1 MALRHFF
8 VVILVVAIWAFNV
21 VAIKLGV
28 TELPPLFMTL
38 LRFVVVAV
46 VVVPFARISR
56 EQFKTL
62 MILAFTFGFMHF
74 SLLFVGTHYTDAGTA
89 AIVVQLGTPFAMI
102 MAAVVL
108 KEKLSVVQA
117 IGIAIA
123 LSGVF
128 FLAGSPSSASILAMA
143 LLLTSAVGWAL
154 TNIIVK
160 CSAPIHPLT
169 MAGWLS
175 FLAIPL
181 VALASSIYETGQ
193 FAAIENA
200 SWRGWFGVL
209 YSAIASSIIAYSL
222 WYWLLKKYPVNK
234 IMPYSLLSPVFAI
247 FFGALFL
254 GDSLNIWKISG
265 ATLIIGGTFLALVNP
280 ISIFRRYR
288 ERLIKSC
295 SAPGRSL

>member
-8 VVILVVAIWAFNV
+8 IVILVVAIWVFNV

-28 TELPPLFMTL
+28 TELPPLFMTF
-38 LRFVVVAV
+38 LRFIVVSA
-46 VVVPFARISR
+46 VVVPFARVTR
-56 EQFKTL
+56 EQLKTL
-62 MILAFTFGFMHF
+62 MVLAFTFGFMHF
-74 SLLFVGTHYTDAGTA
+74 SLLFVGTRYTDAGTA

-108 KEKLSVVQA
+108 KEKLSFIQVM
-117 IGIAIA
+117 GIAIS

-128 FLAGSPSSASILAMA
+128 FLAGSPSSASMLAMV
-143 LLLTSAVGWAL
+143 LLLTSATGWAL

-160 CSAPIHPLT
+160 CSVPIHPLT

-181 VALASSIYETGQ
+181 VALASFIFETGQ

-200 SWRGWFGVL
+200 SWRGWFGVF
-209 YSAIASSIIAYSL
+209 YSAIGSSVIAYSL

-234 IMPYSLLSPVFAI
+234 VMPYSLLSPVFAI

-254 GDSLNIWKISG
+254 GDSLNVWKMSG
-265 ATLIIGGTFLALVNP
+265 ATLIVGGTFLALVNP
-280 ISIFRRYR
+280 VNILRRYKA
-288 ERLIKSC
+288 RL
-295 SAPGRSL
+295 AN